1 MLAVLGIYTLTKVKS
16 HSVFFS
22 KLFFFIVLRM
32 KEVEPE
38 MHFCNIL
45 LWIKSQALISYLK
58 LIMKSNRLLLQV
70 KNGDNKD
77 IIKLQKRFIW
87 LLFFNNLR
95 KRTRHIVFT
104 TFV

>member
-1 MLAVLGIYTLTKVKS
+1 VLGIYTLTKVKS

-45 LWIKSQALISYLK
+45 LWIKS
-58 LIMKSNRLLLQV
+58 
-70 KNGDNKD
+70 KNHF
-77 IIKLQKRFIW
+77 Q
-87 LLFFNNLR
+87 
-95 KRTRHIVFT
+95 H
-104 TFV
+104 